1 MKEKIKEL
9 TKDTAI
15 YGIST
20 IVGRFIGF
28 IIVPFY
34 THVINTTDFG
44 IYSNIYAYLAFL
56 NIVYIYGIDA
66 AFLKFSSIAVNDS
79 EKSKVFSTSFWTVF
93 ISSILFS
100 ILLYFLKPSIS
111 IIMELPKNYLYLY
124 DYLIYILFFDTLALI
139 PFAYLRLQRKA
150 LSFAVIKFINI
161 MLFLLLNI
169 VLIVGYKMGIEAI
182 LISNLVASV
191 FSFVALLPAAAKYLK
206 LVFDKKLFKKL
217 LNFGIPYLPA
227 SMGAMIVQVID
238 RPLVLAMTD
247 PATLGIY
254 QANYKLGIFM
264 MLFVSMFQYAWQP
277 FFLNN
282 AKEKEAKELFSK
294 IFTLFL
300 IATSMIWV
308 ILTLFVE
315 DFIKFQFLPGVSI
328 FGNAYISGVGIVPII
343 LLGYLF
349 HGLYI
354 NFTAGIY
361 IEEKTKYFPLV
372 TLAGALTNVVINLM
386 LIPVIG
392 IYGAALATLASY
404 LVMSS
409 GLFIVSQKFYHI
421 EYEFRKITSL
431 LILLLTS
438 ISIYYLLFLN
448 NLFTILYKIL
458 FLSLFILVL
467 FVLKIINVSEVKLIL
482 NRIIKRR

>member
-34 THVINTTDFG
+34 THVINPTDFG

-56 NIVYIYGIDA
+56 NIVYIYGVDA

-79 EKSKVFSTSFWTVF
+79 EKSRVFSTSFWTIF
-93 ISSILFS
+93 ISSLLFS
-100 ILLYFLKPSIS
+100 LLLYFLKPSIC
-111 IIMELPKNYLYLY
+111 IIMELPENYRYLY

-161 MLFLLLNI
+161 MIFLLLNI
-169 VLIVGYKMGIEAI
+169 VLIVVFKMGLEGI
-182 LISNLVASV
+182 LISNLIASV
-191 FSFVALLPAAAKYLK
+191 FSFVALLPATTKYLK
-206 LVFDKKLFKKL
+206 PAFDKNLFKRL
-217 LNFGIPYLPA
+217 LKFGIPYLPA

-247 PATLGIY
+247 SATLGIY

-300 IATSMIWV
+300 ITTSMIWV
-308 ILTLFVE
+308 VLSLFVE
-315 DFIKFQFLPGVSI
+315 DFIKFQFLPGISI
-328 FGNAYISGVGIVPII
+328 FGKDYISGVGIVPII

-361 IEEKTKYFPLV
+361 IEEKTTYFPLV
-372 TLAGALTNVVINLM
+372 TLAGAVTNVVINLL
-386 LIPVIG
+386 LIPIIG

-404 LVMSS
+404 LIMSS
-409 GLFIVSQKFYHI
+409 GLFIVSQKFYHL
-421 EYEFRKITSL
+421 EYEYRKIIPL
-431 LILLLTS
+431 LILLFTS

-448 NLFTILYKIL
+448 NMLTIPYKFL
-458 FLSLFILVL
+458 FLSLFIIVL
-467 FVLKIINVSEVKLIL
+467 FASKIINLREVKIIL
-482 NRIIKRR
+482 SRIIRRR